1 MPIYEYE
8 CKACSLK
15 FEVKKGFDESIEA
28 SCPTCCGD
36 ARRLFCPVPI
46 VFKGSGFYVT
56 DKAAEDRSRLG
67 GKRDEDNSADKPA
80 DTSKSDKDGDK
91 KNEVVV

>member
-28 SCPTCCGD
+28 SCPSCSGES
-36 ARRLFCPVPI
+36 RRLFCPVPI

-67 GKRDEDNSADKPA
+67 GGKEDGEKPSSSNA
-80 DTSKSDKDGDK
+80 DKDGDK